1 MPYLEVEDF
10 YLIISRESVQGAY
23 HWPVVEVVIEEKFF
37 IYLLEIKILFEPGLL
52 YFKFLEVL

>member
-10 YLIISRESVQGAY
+10 YLIISRESVQGVY
-23 HWPVVEVVIEEKFF
+23 HWPVVEVVVEEKFF
-37 IYLLEIKILFEPGLL
+37 NLLEVKILFEPGLL